1 MPPPFLYRLPA
12 SRGGGR
18 PFLRLKTG
26 CVMNK
31 LDFKTVADAALVA
44 ADNLLAEWL
53 PGGKYKGHEYVVC
66 NPLRADH
73 RPNSFSINTHS
84 GLWSDFA
91 TGDDGGDLISLY
103 AYLFTGGKQGAALRA
118 VAERLRIGGFEPVQR
133 VAWDGGYA
141 AGSKSKRDDWEPVIP
156 VPEERLNHLSGSSS
170 YHYARNGRPEG
181 FRAVY
186 RDSDGRVLCVVQ
198 RFLED
203 GGRKSDKPFSDCRSK
218 QTGYMDWRNRR
229 IPNPQPLFGLDV
241 LAANP
246 DLPVLLVEGEKCKLV
261 AESSHLL
268 QGWVVMSWLGGCNGW
283 KAADWRPL
291 AGRNVVLWPDCDSQR
306 EKLTK
311 EEADAGVDPESKPFL
326 TKHKQP
332 GFKAMLGI
340 AEKLVALDC
349 AVRLVDIPS
358 PGEWPSGYDIADML
372 GDEPLADVIDM
383 LSDSAL
389 LAYPLEDTDKAE
401 SSPRPSNVECVRE
414 NAHAAMEGVAGADYA
429 DMNEFNEDSS
439 DLLLELLENYSQI
452 GLKERAISLKT
463 GEVFSFRQL
472 GRIFGKDAVLG
483 WSYNPKRNMVE
494 EFEAEIIGKR
504 LKLEALAK
512 IDNAFASM
520 ITRYIYLDG
529 TTDAFDIKLDSVVS
543 LAAVKAAWPE
553 QFDDWSKSPERMV
566 CPITNYVFE
575 PDLPCG
581 VSFNDDNL
589 VNYINMFRGFP
600 VSAVRPDKPTDSS
613 VTIADLKKR
622 FPGCKNI
629 VGLIEHLCS
638 GNGDKAAASAEWVLN
653 WLACRFIWPERKPAT
668 ALVFVSETQGVGKS
682 TFGERVIKGLFGDY
696 LRQLDQNALESRFNS
711 VLLFA
716 LVTIF
721 EEISPSDERMNII
734 GKLKNM
740 ITSDVIMVERKGR
753 DAEKHSDYN
762 SYIIFS
768 NDERSIPIES
778 NDRRFMVSSCNR
790 KFTDDMYAALD
801 EELKNDGIEEFAA
814 FLCALPLMYTNEQG
828 QRVGFNPHSKPLMT
842 PIKRR
847 MINLNKPGWEAF
859 LDDWCSGDIDVPFI
873 TCSAADLWAVYK
885 NWCNDTKTFSMTQKN
900 FYSNMAKRLQDV
912 RTWVKINGYEQ
923 KRMRIFVVPHEWM
936 KPEMQELFPAPN
948 TDTVARDSE
957 NANTKMDYYGKQ
969 VDCFGRMLEKFAV

>member
-12 SRGGGR
+12 SRGGR

-53 PGGKYKGHEYVVC
+53 PGGKYKGHEFFAL
-66 NPLRADH
+66 NPTRADRH
-73 RPNSFSINTHS
+73 LGSFAVNTHS
-84 GLWSDFA
+84 GAWADYA
-91 TGDDGGDLISLY
+91 TNDAGGDLISLY
-103 AYLFTGGKQGAALRA
+103 AYLFTGGNQGDALRA
-118 VAERLRIGGFEPVQR
+118 VAERMNIGGFEPVQR
-133 VAWDGGYA
+133 IQWDGTPNYG
-141 AGSKSKRDDWEPVIP
+141 KSARAREAWNPIVPVD
-156 VPEERLNHLSGSSS
+156 EAKLGFLRGSSS
-170 YHYARNGRPEG
+170 FKYRAKEKRTDRQ
-181 FRAVY
+181 AVY
-186 RDSDGRVLCVVQ
+186 RDDQGRPLMVIQ
-198 RFLED
+198 RFIDADGNKED
-203 GGRKSDKPFSDCRSK
+203 LPFAWCQNSK
-218 QTGYMDWRNRR
+218 GEQEWRNRR
-229 IPNPQPLFGLDV
+229 VLEPLPLYGLDE
-241 LAANP
+241 LAKRPGA
-246 DLPVLLVEGEKCKLV
+246 PVLLVEGEKCKDV
-261 AESSHLL
+261 AASCADTADY
-268 QGWVVMSWLGGCNGW
+268 VAVSWHGGANGW
-283 KAADWRPL
+283 KKSDWQPL
-291 AGRNVVLWPDCDSQR
+291 AGRDVVCWPDCDSQR
-306 EKLTK
+306 RKLTK
-311 EEADAGVDPESKPFL
+311 KEVEDGLNPLEAPYLEYNE
-326 TKHKQP
+326 QP
-332 GFKAMLGI
+332 GMAAMLGI
-340 AEKLVALDC
+340 AGVLVDLGC
-349 AVRLVDIPS
+349 AVKIADIPH
-358 PGEWPSGYDIADML
+358 PGAWPSGYDIADVVSDAGAL
-372 GDEPLADVIDM
+372 TSVRAV
-383 LSDSAL
+383 LSSLRDYPFVDACNAETFSRSSDNVSGCDSAHPQNEGGG
-389 LAYPLEDTDKAE
+389 AGAAAEMMYEDG
-401 SSPRPSNVECVRE
+401 R
-414 NAHAAMEGVAGADYA
+414 EGVIMQELFDNYA
-429 DMNEFNEDSS
+429 
-439 DLLLELLENYSQI
+439 QV

-463 GEVFSFRQL
+463 GEIFSFRQL
-472 GRIFGKDAVLG
+472 GKIFSKEAVLG
-483 WSYNPKRNMVE
+483 WSYKPKRHKVE

-512 IDNAFASM
+512 IDDAFASM

-553 QFDDWSKSPERMV
+553 QVDDWSKSPERMV

-589 VNYINMFRGFP
+589 VNYINMFRGLP

-790 KFTDDMYAALD
+790 KFTDEMYAALD

-828 QRVGFNPHSKPLMT
+828 QRVGFNSHSKPLMT

-859 LDDWCSGDIDVPFI
+859 LDDWWSGDIDVPFT

-885 NWCNDTKTFSMTQKN
+885 KWCNDTKTFSMTQKN

-969 VDCFGRMLEKFAV
+969 VDYFGRMLEKFAV